1 MEYNDFLDGKEAPML
16 SQIVSELN
24 LVTYVNRAYQTM
36 LQEYIRK
43 FFTIESVDLIYETIS
58 ATPNAGKLI
67 GEFFT
72 TQDDMFKNDEF
83 IVSKLYSELEYVMT
97 LDELFF
103 DKIDKLIMQPSMK
116 SVIEEVL

>member
-1 MEYNDFLDGKEAPML
+1 ML

-72 TQDDMFKNDEF
+72 TEEGMFKNDQF